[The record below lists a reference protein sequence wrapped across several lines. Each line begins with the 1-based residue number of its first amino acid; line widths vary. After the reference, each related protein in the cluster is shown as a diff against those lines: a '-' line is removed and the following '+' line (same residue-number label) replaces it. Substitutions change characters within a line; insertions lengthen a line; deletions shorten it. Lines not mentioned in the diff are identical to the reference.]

1 MPRPKIALIGG
12 GNIGGVIAEQ
22 IALRELGDVVIFDVV
37 EGLPQGKTLDIAE
50 GAPLIDS
57 DVKLRGTNDYKDIAG
72 ADLVII
78 TAGLA
83 RKPGMSRDDLLKT
96 NLGIMKQVA
105 EGVKSNAPKATVI
118 VVSNPLDA
126 MVYTFKQVSGFPK
139 NRVVGM
145 AGVLDSARFR
155 AFVAWELGVS
165 VQDVTALVLGGHGD
179 TMVPLVR
186 YCTVAGI
193 PVGKLLPKDKIE
205 AIVERT
211 KNAGGEVVALLKTG
225 SAFVSP
231 ALSALEMAES
241 ILLDKK
247 RVLACACY
255 LEGEFGVSGLYVGV
269 PCILG
274 ANGVEKVIEVELDPQ
289 ERKLFDASLD
299 HVRKLVAE
307 IDGDVR

>member
-1 MPRPKIALIGG
+1 MARPRIALIGG
-12 GNIGGVIAEQ
+12 GNIGGVLAEQ
-22 IALRELGDVVIFDVV
+22 IALRELGDVVVFDVV
-37 EGLPQGKTLDIAE
+37 EGLPQGKSLDIAE

-57 DVKLRGTNDYKDIAG
+57 DVQLRGTNDYEDVAG

-96 NLGIMKQVA
+96 NLAIMKQVA
-105 EGVKSNAPKATVI
+105 EGVKAHAPKSTVI

-126 MVYTFKQVSGFPK
+126 MVYTFKRVSGFPK
-139 NRVVGM
+139 QRVVGM

-165 VQDVTALVLGGHGD
+165 VQDVSALVLGGHGD

-193 PVGKLLPKDKIE
+193 PLTKFLGKEKIS

-211 KNAGGEVVALLKTG
+211 KAAGGEVVALLKTG

-241 ILLDKK
+241 ILRDKK

-255 LEGEFGVSGLYVGV
+255 LEGEYGVSGLYVGV
-269 PCILG
+269 PCVLG
-274 ANGVEKVIEVELDPQ
+274 AKGVERVIEIDLDPE
-289 ERKLFDASLD
+289 ERKLFDASLE

-307 IDGDVR
+307 IGS

>member
-1 MPRPKIALIGG
+1 MARAKIALIGG
-12 GNIGGVIAEQ
+12 GNIGGVLAEQ
-22 IALRELGDVVIFDVV
+22 LAYRELGDVVLFDVV
-37 EGLPQGKTLDIAE
+37 EGLPQGKALDIAE
-50 GAPLIDS
+50 GAPLFGADAK
-57 DVKLRGTNDYKDIAG
+57 VAGANDYQGIAG
-72 ADLVII
+72 ANLVII

-96 NLGIMKQVA
+96 NLAIMKQVA
-105 EGVKSNAPKATVI
+105 EGVKQHAPSAIVI

-179 TMVPLVR
+179 TMVPLTR

-193 PVGKLLPKDKIE
+193 PVTKLLPQAKID
-205 AIVERT
+205 AIVLRT
-211 KNAGGEVVALLKTG
+211 KNAGGEVVNLLKTG

-231 ALSALEMAES
+231 AASAIEMAES
-241 ILLDKK
+241 ILKDKK
-247 RVLACACY
+247 RVLACAC
-255 LEGEFGVSGLYVGV
+255 LCEGEYGVKGLYLGV

-274 ANGVEKVIEVELDPQ
+274 AGGVEKILELELDAD
-289 ERKLFDASLD
+289 ERKLFDASVD

-307 IDGDVR
+307 IAL

>member
-1 MPRPKIALIGG
+1 MARPKIALIGG
-12 GNIGGVIAEQ
+12 GNIGGVLAEQ
-22 IALRELGDVVIFDVV
+22 IAYRELGDVVLFDVV
-37 EGLPQGKTLDIAE
+37 EGMPQGKTLDIAE
-50 GAPLIDS
+50 GAPLFGADAKAS
-57 DVKLRGTNDYKDIAG
+57 GTNRYEDIAG
-72 ADLVII
+72 ASLVIV

-96 NLGIMKQVA
+96 NLAIMKQVA
-105 EGVKSNAPKATVI
+105 EGVKAHAPNATVI

-126 MVYTFKQVSGFPK
+126 MVYTFKQISGFPK

-165 VQDVTALVLGGHGD
+165 VEDVTALVLGGHGD

-193 PVGKLLPKDKIE
+193 PVTKLLPKAKID

-211 KNAGGEVVALLKTG
+211 KNAGGEVVNLLKTG

-231 ALSALEMAES
+231 AASAIEMAEA
-241 ILLDKK
+241 ILKDKK
-247 RVLACACY
+247 RVLACAC
-255 LEGEFGVSGLYVGV
+255 LCEGEYGVNGLYLGV
-269 PCILG
+269 PCVLG
-274 ANGVEKVIEVELDPQ
+274 AGGVERILELELDAD
-289 ERKLFDASLD
+289 EKKLMDASID
-299 HVRKLVAE
+299 HVRKLVSE
-307 IDGDVR
+307 IQL

>member
-1 MPRPKIALIGG
+1 
-12 GNIGGVIAEQ
+12 
-22 IALRELGDVVIFDVV
+22 
-37 EGLPQGKTLDIAE
+37 
-50 GAPLIDS
+50 
-57 DVKLRGTNDYKDIAG
+57 
-72 ADLVII
+72 
-78 TAGLA
+78 
-83 RKPGMSRDDLLKT
+83 
-96 NLGIMKQVA
+96 
-105 EGVKSNAPKATVI
+105 
-118 VVSNPLDA
+118 
-126 MVYTFKQVSGFPK
+126 
-139 NRVVGM
+139 M

-193 PVGKLLPKDKIE
+193 PISKLLAQDKID

-241 ILLDKK
+241 ILRDKK

-255 LEGEFGVSGLYVGV
+255 LDGEYGVSGLYVGV

-274 ANGVEKVIEVELDPQ
+274 AMGVEKVIEIELDPQ

-307 IDGDVR
+307 IKL

>member
-1 MPRPKIALIGG
+1 MARPRIALIGG
-12 GNIGGVIAEQ
+12 GNIGGVLAEQ
-22 IALRELGDVVIFDVV
+22 IAYRELGDVVLFDVV
-37 EGLPQGKTLDIAE
+37 EGLPQGKALDIAE
-50 GAPLIDS
+50 GAPLFGADS
-57 DVKLRGTNDYKDIAG
+57 KVSGTNDYKGIAG

-96 NLGIMKQVA
+96 NLAIMKQVA
-105 EGVKSNAPKATVI
+105 EGVKANAPNAIVI

-155 AFVAWELGVS
+155 SFVAWELGVS
-165 VQDVTALVLGGHGD
+165 VEDVTALVLGGHGD

-193 PVGKLLPKDKIE
+193 PVTKLLAKDRID

-211 KNAGGEVVALLKTG
+211 KNAGGEVVNLLKTG

-231 ALSALEMAES
+231 AASAIEMAEA
-241 ILLDKK
+241 ILKDKK
-247 RVLACACY
+247 RVLACAC
-255 LEGEFGVSGLYVGV
+255 LCEGEYGVQGLYLGV
-269 PCILG
+269 PCVLG
-274 ANGVEKVIEVELDPQ
+274 AGGVEKIIDLELDAD
-289 ERKLFDASLD
+289 EKKSFDASVE

-307 IDGDVR
+307 IQL

>member
-1 MPRPKIALIGG
+1 MARKKIALIGG
-12 GNIGGVIAEQ
+12 GNIGGVLAEQ
-22 IALRELGDVVIFDVV
+22 IAYRELGDVVLFDVV
-37 EGLPQGKTLDIAE
+37 EGLPQGKALDLAE
-50 GAPLIDS
+50 GAPVAGADAEI
-57 DVKLRGTNDYKDIAG
+57 RGTNRYEDIAG

-83 RKPGMSRDDLLKT
+83 RKPGMSRDDLLNT
-96 NLGIMKQVA
+96 NLEIMKQVA
-105 EGVKSNAPKATVI
+105 QGVKTHAPDAFVI
-118 VVSNPLDA
+118 VISNPLDA
-126 MVYTFKQVSGFPK
+126 MVYTFKQISGFPR
-139 NRVVGM
+139 NRVIGM

-165 VQDVTALVLGGHGD
+165 VEAVTALGLGGHGD

-193 PVGKLLPKDKIE
+193 PVTQLLPPAKID

-231 ALSALEMAES
+231 ALSAIQMAES

-247 RVLACACY
+247 RVLACACL
-255 LEGEFGVSGLYVGV
+255 LEGEYGVDGLYVGV
-269 PCILG
+269 PAVLG
-274 ANGVEKVIEVELDPQ
+274 AGGLERVIEGKPDQGEQ
-289 ERKLFDASLD
+289 KLFDASVQ
-299 HVRKLVAE
+299 HVRSLR
-307 IDGDVR
+307 GQ

>member
-1 MPRPKIALIGG
+1 MARPKIGLIGA
-12 GNIGGVIAEQ
+12 GNIGGVLAEQ
-22 IALRELGDVVIFDVV
+22 IAYRELGDVVLFDVV
-37 EGLPQGKTLDIAE
+37 EGMPQGKALDIAE
-50 GAPLIDS
+50 GAPLLGS
-57 DVKLRGTNDYKDIAG
+57 DAKVTGANGYEAIAG
-72 ADLVII
+72 SDLVIV

-105 EGVKSNAPKATVI
+105 EGVKTHAPNAMVI
-118 VVSNPLDA
+118 VISNPLDA
-126 MVYTFKQVSGFPK
+126 MVYTFKKVSGFPK

-165 VQDVTALVLGGHGD
+165 VEDVTALVLGGHGD

-193 PVGKLLPKDKIE
+193 PITKLLPQEKID

-211 KNAGGEVVALLKTG
+211 KNAGGEVVGLLKTG

-231 ALSALEMAES
+231 AASAIEMAEA
-241 ILLDKK
+241 ILKDKK
-247 RVLACACY
+247 RVLACAC
-255 LEGEFGVSGLYVGV
+255 LCEGEYGVDGLYLGV
-269 PCILG
+269 PCVLG
-274 ANGVEKVIEVELDPQ
+274 AGGVEKIIELELDAG
-289 ERKLFDASLD
+289 ERKLFDASVE
-299 HVRKLVAE
+299 HVRRLVGE
-307 IDGDVR
+307 IQL

>member
-1 MPRPKIALIGG
+1 
-12 GNIGGVIAEQ
+12 
-22 IALRELGDVVIFDVV
+22 
-37 EGLPQGKTLDIAE
+37 
-50 GAPLIDS
+50 
-57 DVKLRGTNDYKDIAG
+57 
-72 ADLVII
+72 
-78 TAGLA
+78 
-83 RKPGMSRDDLLKT
+83 
-96 NLGIMKQVA
+96 MKQVA
-105 EGVKSNAPKATVI
+105 EGVKTHAPKATVI

-193 PVGKLLPKDKIE
+193 PVSKLIGKARID

-241 ILLDKK
+241 ILRDKK

-255 LEGEFGVSGLYVGV
+255 LEGEYGVSGLYVGV
-269 PCILG
+269 PCVLG
-274 ANGVEKVIEVELDPQ
+274 ANGVEKVLEVELDAE

-307 IDGDVR
+307 IKL

>member
-1 MPRPKIALIGG
+1 MSRPKIALIGG
-12 GNIGGVIAEQ
+12 GNIGGVLAEQ
-22 IALRELGDVVIFDVV
+22 IAYRELGDVVLFDVV
-37 EGLPQGKTLDIAE
+37 EGLPQGKALDIAE
-50 GAPLIDS
+50 GAPLFGADAKVS
-57 DVKLRGTNDYKDIAG
+57 GANDYKGIAG

-96 NLGIMKQVA
+96 NLAIMKQVA
-105 EGVKSNAPKATVI
+105 EGVKQNAPNAIVI

-155 AFVAWELGVS
+155 SFVAWELGVS

-179 TMVPLVR
+179 TMVPLTR

-193 PVGKLLPKDKIE
+193 PVTKLLPQAKID

-211 KNAGGEVVALLKTG
+211 KNAGGEVVNLLKTG

-231 ALSALEMAES
+231 AASAIEMAEA
-241 ILLDKK
+241 ILKDKK
-247 RVLACACY
+247 RVLACAC
-255 LEGEFGVSGLYVGV
+255 LCEGEYGVQGLYVGV
-269 PCILG
+269 PCVLG
-274 ANGVEKVIEVELDPQ
+274 AGGVERILEVELDPS

-307 IDGDVR
+307 IQL

>member
-1 MPRPKIALIGG
+1 MARPKIALIGG
-12 GNIGGVIAEQ
+12 GNIGGVLAEQ
-22 IALRELGDVVIFDVV
+22 IAYRELGDVVLFDVI
-37 EGLPQGKTLDIAE
+37 EGMPQGKALDMAE
-50 GAPLIDS
+50 GAPLMDA
-57 DVKLRGTNDYKDIAG
+57 DAKLVGANSYEAIRGAE
-72 ADLVII
+72 LVII

-83 RKPGMSRDDLLKT
+83 RKPGMSRDDLLNT
-96 NLGIMKQVA
+96 NLKIMRQVA
-105 EGVKSNAPKATVI
+105 EGVRDNAPNATVI

-126 MVYTFKQVSGFPK
+126 MVYAFKQVSGFPK

-179 TMVPLVR
+179 TMVPLTR

-193 PVGKLLPKDKIE
+193 PVTKLIAPDKLN

-231 ALSALEMAES
+231 ALSAIEMAES
-241 ILLDKK
+241 ILRDKK
-247 RVLACACY
+247 RVLACACL
-255 LEGEFGVSGLYVGV
+255 LEGEYGVRGLYVGV
-269 PCILG
+269 PCVLG
-274 ANGVEKVIEVELDPQ
+274 AGGVERVLEVEMNPE
-289 ERKLFDASLD
+289 ERKLFDASVE
-299 HVRKLVAE
+299 HVKKLVAE
-307 IDGDVR
+307 IKL